1 MPSHKPSRFWRL
13 CRIYFRRFRIG
24 LWLVILALL
33 GALLYLN
40 QIGLPDFAKKPL
52 LEKLRARGI
61 DLQFTRLRLN
71 FYRGLVADNVIFGR
85 ADDAASPTLAL
96 KEIQVRLDYAALAKL
111 QVQVSSLLLRQGR
124 FVWLVIASNQPPRVL
139 AVENIQTELR
149 FLPGDL
155 WALDRF
161 QAQFAGA
168 NIKLAGTVTNASAIR
183 DWKIFQAPAV
193 QPPDRANALQQ
204 RLGQLADALE
214 QIHFP
219 STPELNLEVEC
230 DARDLSSLGARM
242 TLRAPGAKTPWGT
255 FDGGVFS
262 ARVIPPAS
270 GEPSRAE
277 VILRAA
283 SAQTRWA
290 TASNLDLTLHVFASA
305 HATNFS
311 ADLKL
316 KTARVETKWGR
327 AGKVRLTAQ
336 WLHSSTNTIPL
347 SGRGE
352 LQLAEAETIWGNGKG
367 LQLNVS
373 LSAPTNSPVQV
384 SPAWGAWTNL
394 APYALGW
401 ECRLDKLQ
409 RLGKAQ
415 APNLEAGGLF
425 CSGQWQAPELR
436 VTRLSASLYD
446 GGVIA
451 GAKLNVAT
459 REFGFNATSDFD
471 PQKMSALLTV
481 QARRW
486 LAQCSW
492 EKPPQLQ
499 ADGALIL
506 PAWTNQAPDWRAEVL
521 PTVQAQGGFQVGR
534 AAFRGVTVSRVDGH
548 FACSNLLWRLPD
560 VAVVRPEGRLDLV
573 HETDGRT
580 EDFYFHIHSTLDL
593 AALRP
598 LLETNAQT
606 GLDLVGFTQPPL
618 IDAEIRGRWNDF
630 ERISAKATVAL
641 TNFTVRGQSASRLE
655 TALEYTNK
663 VLNCINPRLERG
675 PQETLTAGLLAVD
688 FAALKIYVTNGFGTA
703 DPRALTLAIGPKV
716 AEVMEPYH
724 FLELPTAQVEGV
736 IPMRD
741 QRDADLHF
749 DAVTKA
755 FECLRFKVPRASGQ
769 VHWVGD
775 RLTLK
780 NVSADFYHGTAA
792 GSAEFFFPTNRA
804 GAELQFDVVVTNADI
819 HLLMNDLDPHTNR
832 LEGLLTGRWTV
843 VQGNT
848 EDGRSWQGNGRA
860 SLRDG
865 LIWEFPVFGILSPTL
880 DKIAPGFG
888 SNRASEG
895 TANFVMSQGRI
906 HSDDLEI
913 HASGARLEYRGSVD
927 LEGRVNARVEA
938 ELLRDTWMVGR
949 MLSLALWPV
958 SKIFEYKI
966 TGTLGEPKMEP
977 LYLLPKLILMPLHP
991 FRTMK
996 ELMPAPPDWTQTNAP
1011 PVIAP

>member
-1 MPSHKPSRFWRL
+1 MATHKPSRFWRL

-24 LWLVILALL
+24 MWLVILVLL

-52 LEKLRARGI
+52 LEKLHARGI
-61 DLQFTRLRLN
+61 DLQFTRLRLQ
-71 FYRGLVADNVIFGR
+71 FYRGLIADNVIIGR
-85 ADDAASPTLAL
+85 AGDASSPTLTL
-96 KEIQVRLDYAALAKL
+96 KEMQVRLDYAALAKL

-124 FVWLVIASNQPPRVL
+124 LSWPVTASNQPPRAL

-155 WALDRF
+155 WALDHF
-161 QAQFAGA
+161 QARFAGA
-168 NIKLAGTVTNASAIR
+168 NIQLAGTVTNASVIR
-183 DWKIFQAPAV
+183 DWKIFQARAG
-193 QPPDRANALQQ
+193 QPPDRANAFQQ
-204 RLGQLADALE
+204 RLGQLADTLE

-219 STPELNLEVEC
+219 SAPELNLEVQC
-230 DARDLSSLGARM
+230 DARDLSGFGARM
-242 TLRAPGAKTPWGT
+242 TLRAPGAQTPWGT
-255 FDGGVFS
+255 FEGGVFS
-262 ARVIPPAS
+262 ARVIPPVAS
-270 GEPSRAE
+270 EPPRAE

-290 TASNLDLTLHVFASA
+290 TASNLDLTLHIFASA
-305 HATNFS
+305 NATNFS

-316 KTARVETKWGR
+316 NTARVETKWGR
-327 AGKVRLTAQ
+327 ASKVRVTAQ
-336 WLHSSTNTIPL
+336 WLHSSTNAIPL

-352 LQLAEAETIWGNGKG
+352 LKLAEAETIWGNGKG

-373 LSAPTNSPVQV
+373 QSTPTDSAIQI
-384 SPAWGAWTNL
+384 SPAWDAWTNL
-394 APYALGW
+394 APYALDW

-409 RLGKAQ
+409 RLGKSQ
-415 APNLEAGGLF
+415 SPELEASGLF

-436 VTRLSASLYD
+436 MTRLSASLYD
-446 GGVIA
+446 GGIIA
-451 GAKLNVAT
+451 GANLNVAT
-459 REFGFNATSDFD
+459 RELGFNLSSDFD
-471 PQKMSALLTV
+471 PQKISAQLAPQV
-481 QARRW
+481 RHW

-499 ADGALIL
+499 ADGALVL
-506 PAWTNQAPDWRAEVL
+506 PAWTNQTPDWRAEVP
-521 PTVQAQGGFQVGR
+521 PTVQLQGRFQVGR

-548 FACSNLLWRLPD
+548 FACSNLFWRLPD

-580 EDFYFHIHSTLDL
+580 QDFYFHIHSTIDL
-593 AALRP
+593 PALRP

-618 IDAEIRGRWNDF
+618 IDGEIRGRWNDF

-663 VLNCINPRLERG
+663 MLTCFNPRIERG
-675 PQETLTAGLLAVD
+675 PQEIMTAGLLAVD
-688 FAALKIYVTNGFGTA
+688 FKAMKIFLTNGFGTA

-716 AEVMEPYH
+716 GAVMELYH
-724 FLELPTAQVEGV
+724 FLELPTARVEGV
-736 IPMRD
+736 IPMGNE
-741 QRDADLHF
+741 RDADLHF
-749 DAVTKA
+749 DADAKT
-755 FECLRFKVPRASGQ
+755 FECLRFKVPRVSGQ
-769 VHWVGD
+769 IHWVGD

-792 GSAEFFFPTNRA
+792 GSAEFIFPTNRA
-804 GAELQFDVVVTNADI
+804 GAELGFDVVVTNADI

-843 VQGNT
+843 AQGNT
-848 EDGRSWQGNGRA
+848 ADGRSWQGNGHA
-860 SLRDG
+860 NLRDG
-865 LIWEFPVFGILSPTL
+865 FIWEIPVFGILSPTL
-880 DKIAPGFG
+880 DKIAPGLG
-888 SNRASEG
+888 SSRASEG

-913 HASGARLEYRGSVD
+913 RASGARLEYRGDVD
-927 LEGRVNARVEA
+927 LEGRVDARVEA
-938 ELLRDTWMVGR
+938 ELLRDTWVVGR

-966 TGTLGEPKMEP
+966 TGTLNEPKMEP
-977 LYLLPKLILMPLHP
+977 LYLVPKLILMPLHP
-991 FRTMK
+991 FRAMK
-996 ELMPAPPDWTQTNAP
+996 EFLPAPPDWTQTNTP
-1011 PVIAP
+1011 SIIAP